1 MPWNATEDEAEALQ
15 VIREEIPDEMRDAL
29 ETWLFRELAGSYG
42 STEDSKVHLLQSALR
57 VNLQIRDRYPDTWDL
72 IRALKAK
79 GGDDLLLGAVD
90 LQLSMYPVQE
100 FGIPN
105 EVLALST
112 HLDLCRAAIRTE
124 ERDGVYRLA
133 RRLPDGVEQLGESA
147 VLAAGNQSGTHLAR
161 AWEAATSIEPDPEKA
176 FSEGIKAVELAA
188 NAVVTPRAKKVRLSM
203 IVQALKDKQDWR
215 LVLDQ
220 REDGVP
226 DHRATL
232 IGMLETLVFAQS
244 GRHGG
249 AGNTAEQ
256 ARAHVMLASLLV
268 GWFASG
274 AVLMKEPTR

>member
-1 MPWNATEDEAEALQ
+1 MPWNATEDEVESLQ
-15 VIREEIPDEMRDAL
+15 VIREEIPDEMRDPL
-29 ETWLFRELAGSYG
+29 EAWLFRELHHSYG
-42 STEDSKVHLLQSALR
+42 NTEDSRVHLLQSALR
-57 VNLQIRDRYPDTWDL
+57 VNLHIRTQNPNTWDL
-72 IRALKAK
+72 IRTLKAK

-90 LQLSMYPVQE
+90 LQLSMYSDQGY
-100 FGIPN
+100 GIPS

-112 HLDLCRAAIRTE
+112 HLDLCRAAIRIE
-124 ERDGVYRLA
+124 VRDGVYRLA
-133 RRLPDGVEQLGESA
+133 RRLPDGVEELGESA
-147 VLAAGNQSGTHLAR
+147 VLAAENQAGTHLAR
-161 AWEAATSIEPDPEKA
+161 AWEAATSLKPDPEKA

-188 NAVVTPRAKKVRLSM
+188 NAVVTPKAKKVRLSM
-203 IVQALKDKQDWR
+203 VVQALKDKQDWQ
-215 LVLDQ
+215 LVLDR

-249 AGNTAEQ
+249 VGNTAEQ

-274 AVLMKEPTR
+274 AVVMNEPTR